1 MKRSVA
7 SKLTI
12 LTIFLAG
19 SVVPIQSLLGQIQA
33 GRIVGTITD
42 PNKAVVPNA
51 KVLITNTAT
60 NQAQSLIS
68 NNSGEFVL
76 TPVNP
81 GFYDIAVS
89 ASGFGTSEVKRVEV
103 LVGQSARVDVELRIG
118 DVATKL
124 EVTAAAALLNT
135 ESGTLGQEVTNK
147 QIVDL
152 PLNGRSFYE
161 LARLTPGATLLPG
174 TGNLL
179 RIRANYESGTSISG
193 VRGTQTSFYLDGVDT
208 TDHHQGGTLIQTSID
223 ALEEFQIQQSE
234 YSAEFRNAGG
244 VLNGTTK
251 SGTNEFH
258 GVLFE
263 FLRNDKLDSR
273 NFFAL
278 QRDVLK
284 RNQFGGGN
292 GGPLSIPKVYNG
304 KNRTFFFV
312 NYEAMRQRAGQVFN
326 NLVPTPAQKA
336 GDFSATGL
344 NTIYDPTTA
353 SPFPGNRIPSNRI
366 SSQAQ
371 FFAKYLADP
380 NSGNRAIFAPSQV
393 LDQDQFTVKVDQTI
407 TSKHRA
413 FVRYSFINYQEN
425 DPNAF
430 PALGYAS
437 LNTRGHNVVAALIS
451 NLKPTLI
458 NEARFSYLPN
468 AIDLQAFLQGTDF
481 YSQAGVP
488 GFEVT
493 GHRPGDAGSFPDF
506 GWSGY
511 ASLSG
516 STFDQRPKTQ
526 SLKAWEASD
535 NLTWVK
541 GKHIVKFGMQFRH
554 WLPLFTDSGV
564 YEGQWTFNGS
574 ITQNA
579 AKPAGT
585 GDAFAD
591 FMLGI
596 PYSVGRNFAADWFG
610 GYANYWHFYVQD
622 DFKVSSRLT
631 LNIGLR
637 YEYSPWLNGYKGQV
651 GTIQPNAAKPILVQA
666 INLDAQFAAPTANA
680 LFGNLTQTCSQA
692 GFAANCTATDNTQFA
707 PRIGFAW
714 RPVDDRTVIR
724 GGYGIFYEVESSG
737 NRVNHNMVPYT
748 LSETVF
754 NDGLR
759 TMATFFVGRP
769 IGGATTAP
777 SLTGGYPNMPMGYD
791 QHWSFGVQR
800 QLPRNSVL
808 ELNYVGNRGVNLYE
822 ANPINDPPAGPGAI
836 QARRPYPI
844 FGGITYNGQDNS
856 TIYHALQA
864 KFEKRVSGGLWYLI
878 SYTWS
883 KSINV
888 GNTPAVGGDYAYE
901 RGISSYD
908 IPQNLTASVGYEL
921 PVGKGKKLL
930 SNANGAVNA
939 VLGGWQLQG
948 ITVLRSG
955 RPYTP
960 TISRDVANTGIG
972 GQRPNRIGSGNL
984 SNPTIGQWFDKTAF
998 TLPAAYTWGN
1008 SGVDI
1013 LREDKFKNLDLSLFK
1028 QFQFNERMR
1037 LQFRAEAFNLTNS
1050 PSFSAPGTNIDTA
1063 SGGVVTSTIS
1073 TPRNI
1078 QFGLKLNF

>member
-1 MKRSVA
+1 MKRPVA
-7 SKLTI
+7 SKITLI
-12 LTIFLAG
+12 ASFFVIAL
-19 SVVPIQSLLGQIQA
+19 VPIQSLSAQIQA
-33 GRIVGTITD
+33 GRIVGTVTD
-42 PNKAVVPNA
+42 PNKAAVPNA
-51 KVLITNTAT
+51 KVVITNTAT
-60 NQAQSLIS
+60 NQAQSLTT
-68 NNSGEFVL
+68 NSTGEFVL

-81 GFYDIAVS
+81 GLYNVAVT
-89 ASGFGTSEVKRVEV
+89 AGGFGTSAVSGVEV
-103 LVGQSARVDVELRIG
+103 VVGQSARVDVELRIG

-124 EVTAAAALLNT
+124 EVTATVALLNT
-135 ESGTLGQEVTNK
+135 ESGTLGQEITNK

-208 TDHHQGGTLIQTSID
+208 TDHHQGGTLIQASID
-223 ALEEFQIQQSE
+223 ALQEFQIQQSE
-234 YSAEFRNAGG
+234 YRAAVRNAGG
-244 VLNGTTK
+244 VLNGPTK
-251 SGTNEFH
+251 SGTNGFH

-284 RNQFGGGN
+284 RNQFGGGI
-292 GGPLSIPKVYNG
+292 GGPLSVPKLYSG

-312 NYEAMRQRAGQVFN
+312 NYEGMRQRAGQVFN
-326 NLVPTPAQKA
+326 NLVPTPAQKS
-336 GDFSATGL
+336 GDFSGPGL
-344 NTIYDPTTA
+344 NAIYDPTNGT
-353 SPFPGNRIPSNRI
+353 PFPGNRIPAGRL

-371 FFAKYLADP
+371 FFAKDLSDP

-393 LDQDQFTVKVDQTI
+393 LDQDQFTIRVDQTI
-407 TSKHRA
+407 NSSNRA
-413 FVRYSFINYQEN
+413 FIRYSFINYQEN

-437 LNTRGHNVVAALIS
+437 LNTRGHNIVGALIS

-468 AIDLQAFLQGTDF
+468 AIDLQAFLQGTNF
-481 YSQAGVP
+481 YSQAGIP
-488 GFEVT
+488 GFEDT
-493 GHRPGDAGSFPDF
+493 GHRPGVAGSFPDF

-526 SLKAWEASD
+526 DLKVWEYSD

-541 GKHIVKFGMQFRH
+541 GKHIFKFGAQIRH
-554 WLPLFTDSGV
+554 WVPLFTDSGV
-564 YEGQWTFNGS
+564 YEGQWNFNGS
-574 ITQNA
+574 ITQNS

-596 PYSVGRNFAADWFG
+596 PTSVGRNFPADWFG
-610 GYANYWHFYVQD
+610 GQANYSHFYAQD
-622 DFKVSSRLT
+622 DFKVSNRLS

-637 YEYSPWLNGYKGQV
+637 YEYSPWLDGYKGQV
-651 GTIQPNAAKPILVQA
+651 GAILPKAAKPILVQA

-692 GFAANCTATDNTQFA
+692 GIAANCTATDKTQFA
-707 PRIGFAW
+707 PRVGFAW
-714 RPVDDRTVIR
+714 RPPGDKTVIR

-791 QHWSFGVQR
+791 EHWSFGVQR
-800 QLPRNSVL
+800 QLPANSVL
-808 ELNYVGNRGVNLYE
+808 EVNYVGNRGVNLYE
-822 ANPINDPPAGPGAI
+822 GNPINDPLPGPGSI

-844 FGGITYNGQDNS
+844 FGGITYNGQDDS

-864 KFEKRVSGGLWYLI
+864 KFEKRVSG
-878 SYTWS
+878 
-883 KSINV
+883 
-888 GNTPAVGGDYAYE
+888 
-901 RGISSYD
+901 
-908 IPQNLTASVGYEL
+908 
-921 PVGKGKKLL
+921 
-930 SNANGAVNA
+930 
-939 VLGGWQLQG
+939 
-948 ITVLRSG
+948 
-955 RPYTP
+955 
-960 TISRDVANTGIG
+960 
-972 GQRPNRIGSGNL
+972 
-984 SNPTIGQWFDKTAF
+984 
-998 TLPAAYTWGN
+998 
-1008 SGVDI
+1008 
-1013 LREDKFKNLDLSLFK
+1013 
-1028 QFQFNERMR
+1028 
-1037 LQFRAEAFNLTNS
+1037 
-1050 PSFSAPGTNIDTA
+1050 
-1063 SGGVVTSTIS
+1063 
-1073 TPRNI
+1073 
-1078 QFGLKLNF
+1078 